1 MMNNEELKRVL
12 TAAKDQTELDT
23 ILSQR
28 KRKFTPAERAALVLC
43 EASENYPARAIRSK
57 VNGARLYT
65 EKDGKWVEPNFFL
78 PTEAMEARF
87 PTMTFE
93 EIDKLYEETNPLL

>member
-1 MMNNEELKRVL
+1 MNKEELKRVL
-12 TAAKDQTELDT
+12 TVAKDQTELDT
-23 ILSQR
+23 ILSQLGR
-28 KRKFTPAERAALVLC
+28 KLSPSVRSALVLC

-65 EKDGKWVEPNFFL
+65 EKDGKWVVPQYFL
-78 PTEAMEARF
+78 PTEAMEADF

-93 EIDKLYEETNPLL
+93 EIDKMYEEMNPLL

>member
-1 MMNNEELKRVL
+1 MLNKEELKRVL

-23 ILSQR
+23 ILSQM

-65 EKDGKWVEPNFFL
+65 EKDGKWVVPQYFL
-78 PTEAMEARF
+78 PTEAMATRF
-87 PTMTFE
+87 PTLTDE
-93 EIDKLYEETNPLL
+93 EIIKLDEETNPLL